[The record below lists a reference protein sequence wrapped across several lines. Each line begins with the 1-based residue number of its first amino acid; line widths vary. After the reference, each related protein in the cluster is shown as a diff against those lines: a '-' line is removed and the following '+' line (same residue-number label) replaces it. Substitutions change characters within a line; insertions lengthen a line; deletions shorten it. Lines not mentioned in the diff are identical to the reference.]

1 MSGAAGD
8 GYRPGSSSY
17 RRLAVALFLA
27 GVATFGQL
35 YSPQAALPQISADLQ
50 VGAAGAA
57 LALSAATLGL
67 AVGVIPWS
75 LVSDHIGRVPAMSVA
90 IVAATACGLLVA
102 WAPTY
107 PLLLAGRFAEGLMVG
122 AVPAVALA
130 YLTEEVNPLY
140 AARAAGTYVAGTT
153 VGGLLGRVVAG
164 PVAAVTTWR
173 VGVFVVALLC
183 AAAAGL
189 FLAVVPRSRSFASQR
204 TPWPAS
210 GGALHRLTTNLRSLR
225 QVTLY
230 AQAFLLMGGF
240 VALYNFLVFRLAGPP
255 FDLPQTL
262 VSLIFVAYLAGT
274 WSSAAAGVLA
284 SRLGRR
290 PVLVVGTAMMMAG
303 VGLTLAGALVLVL
316 LGLVIATAG
325 FFAAH
330 AVVSGWTTYEA
341 TTGRAQA
348 SSLYILAYYAG
359 SSVFGWL
366 GGVCFDRAGWTG
378 TAALILLLALTAM
391 GLALLVLRPANGRRG

>member
-1 MSGAAGD
+1 MESGAHE

-17 RRLAVALFLA
+17 RRLALALFLA
-27 GVATFGQL
+27 GVATFAQL
-35 YSPQAALPQISADLQ
+35 YSPQAVLPQIAADLH

-57 LALSAATLGL
+57 LSLSLATLGV

-75 LVSDHIGRVPAMSVA
+75 LVSDHIGRVPAMSFA
-90 IVAATACGLLVA
+90 LVAATACALAVA
-102 WAPTY
+102 WAPTL
-107 PLLLAGRFAEGLMVG
+107 PLLLAGRFVEGLMVG

-130 YLTEEVNPLY
+130 YLAEEVDPLH
-140 AARAAGTYVAGTT
+140 ATRAAGTYVAGTT

-164 PVAAVTTWR
+164 PIAAATTWS
-173 VGVFVVALLC
+173 VGVFAVALLC
-183 AAAAGL
+183 AVAAAL
-189 FLAVVPRSRSFASQR
+189 FLALVPHSRGFTAPQPGWRPAGAGAVHRVVA
-204 TPWPAS
+204 
-210 GGALHRLTTNLRSLR
+210 NLRAPR
-225 QVTLY
+225 QLSLY

-255 FDLPQTL
+255 FDLPQAL

-274 WSSAAAGVLA
+274 WSSSAAGVLA
-284 SRLGRR
+284 SRIGRR
-290 PVLVVGTAMMMAG
+290 PVLVAGTVTMMAG
-303 VGLTLAGALVLVL
+303 VGLTLSRLLVLVL
-316 LGLVIATAG
+316 VGLVVATAG

-330 AVVSGWTTYEA
+330 AVASGWTAYEA

-366 GGVCFDRAGWTG
+366 GGVFFDRAGWTA
-378 TAALILLLALTAM
+378 TAALILALALTAAA
-391 GLALLVLRPANGRRG
+391 LALLVLRPARA